1 MTRIPLK
8 EGEIIQLGC
17 YNYTISKV
25 IGDGATC
32 IVYSA
37 YYFDSQNHAHKVNIK
52 ECYPHNADI
61 TRKGQALHWE
71 SQEEQETKLA
81 AFRVAYAK
89 LMETQNGNFTVHAFD
104 LFESNNTLYI
114 VMDANVGDTFDK
126 DESETLADIL
136 KTIRLLTYVV
146 GTYHDNGYLHL
157 DIKPGNFLV
166 YPRPSEHI
174 VLFDMDTVT
183 PIEEIRQGN
192 INAFSYSDRWA
203 APEQKQGQFSKL
215 CPATDLFAIGAVL
228 FERIMGRPVTAAD
241 MGVFSEWKFDGELFG
256 GVNPKIKR
264 LLSNIFK
271 KTLSANIKRRYQ
283 SADELLSMLDE
294 AIKAATD
301 PVYLTSNCPPL
312 STNFI
317 GREFE
322 ILRIRQFFN
331 EKNRAVFLSGEG
343 GIGKSLLAQ
352 AYAKQYQQDY
362 DVILFYRYK
371 DSLESLIDSI
381 AIQNF
386 DTGAGNKRE
395 KLFSLLNERTL
406 LIIDNFDVE
415 TDKDEFLEEV
425 LRYEAHILFTT
436 RTDFSVMT
444 GDELQQLTIMQLP
457 DPALSQLFSRAS
469 GQAIVDEEVPLLQKL
484 LKSVDF
490 NTYVTELLGAQMR
503 ASGCSLAAFVNMVSP
518 GLGELGRS
526 ERILAK
532 KDGHIFK
539 GRMPQIIHKLFRVA
553 DLSEER
559 KQVLRNMYLL
569 RFLNIDRETYNEFSY
584 ITCSNVAERDALNDL
599 LELRWIRQN
608 GYYFT
613 LHPLVE
619 EIVKKELEPNEKN
632 CEGVYCSIRD
642 RIQDC
647 REYDGFGEAEEDK
660 YNHNCELLCA
670 FFENSA
676 PEREYDRNLMYSF
689 LLGII
694 ENEENA
700 SLGSPVDSCFI
711 KLYTLLENREKEA
724 DVSIAEKM
732 KIRYILLAAWIEAGS
747 VVYLTDPISYT
758 NMRVSKLEEMIALA
772 FKTAE
777 EFEPKKCDIAK
788 QAIAALILSS
798 IGKYSINV
806 VPTAIIR
813 RIHQEY
819 PDVYDIPLY
828 NKKDVGIPLSAE
840 EQKEWEERYGDLF
853 ERDDELADVEIERE
867 QLEAAFL
874 EESDKLSFVKRIIA
888 NKRLSPVERAK
899 TVSECISNLLGPLH
913 TGGFRACWWRDTV
926 NWEELN
932 QVLYEEE
939 IFLISNECDCPPEE
953 SGDWNECFDF
963 NLIHRIYVYSMLND
977 VENYQAY
984 IESLMEKAGKTI
996 AHHLKRGE
1004 AWSSFVSPGFI
1015 YNSNLNMVFNG
1026 LMELKAS
1033 WILPYLLRFAEGWEV
1048 YAKEK
1053 GYGVDDAFYP
1063 IYKSISE
1070 CARLAQEEINVPA
1083 IYQQDFAEIFRN
1095 YDERA
1100 RKINSTSESLRPKE

>member
-322 ILRIRQFFN
+322 ILRIRQIFN

-444 GDELQQLTIMQLP
+444 GDEIQQLTIMQLP

-503 ASGCSLAAFVNMVSP
+503 ASGCSLAAFANMVSP
-518 GLGELGRS
+518 GLDALGRS

-584 ITCSNVAERDALNDL
+584 ITYSNVAERDALNDL

-632 CEGVYCSIRD
+632 CEGVYCSIRK
-642 RIQDC
+642 RICDC
-647 REYDGFGEAEEDK
+647 CEYDGFGEDEEDK

-670 FFENSA
+670 FFEDSA
-676 PEREYDRNLMYSF
+676 LEREYDRDLMYSF

-700 SLGSPVDSCFI
+700 SLGSPVDSCFT

-732 KIRYILLAAWIEAGS
+732 KIRYILLAAWIEAGD
-747 VVYLTDPISYT
+747 YNYK
-758 NMRVSKLEEMIALA
+758 SKLEEMIALA

-777 EFEPKKCDIAK
+777 ALEPKHCDIAK
-788 QAIAALILSS
+788 REIATLILSYT
-798 IGKYSINV
+798 GKYSIEL
-806 VPTAIIR
+806 VPPSIIR

-828 NKKDVGIPLSAE
+828 NKKDVGIPLSAD
-840 EQKEWEERYGDLF
+840 EQKEWEETYNRSSKRNY
-853 ERDDELADVEIERE
+853 ELTDMKQKRE
-867 QLEAAFL
+867 ESAEMFL
-874 EESDKLSFVKRIIA
+874 RESDKLSFVKKIID

-899 TVSECISNLLGPLH
+899 TVSKCISNLLDPLH
-913 TGGFRACWWRDTV
+913 ARYFRACRWRDTV

-932 QVLYEEE
+932 LVLYEEE
-939 IFLISNECDCPPEE
+939 TFLISNECDCPQEE
-953 SGDWNECFDF
+953 SGDWNKCFDY
-963 NLIHRIYVYSMLND
+963 NLIHRSYVYSMLND
-977 VENYQAY
+977 VENYQAC

-1026 LMELKAS
+1026 LMKLKAS

-1083 IYQQDFAEIFRN
+1083 IYQQEFAEIFRN

-1100 RKINSTSESLRPKE
+1100 RKINGTSESLRPKE